1 MLNVNIMGFLHK
13 EETKMSTVRATS
25 RVQEIRNRTDAIQQ
39 KNAEKAAAA
48 AAQKAAQ
55 PKTTATSRVQEI
67 RNRTDAIQQ
76 KNAEKTQG
84 TANAGQS
91 SAGAVKSTAKASNTD
106 TVSISTRSNSSS
118 YAGQYKDM
126 SDESLDKTINN
137 LKNTIKNSKSGT
149 ATYYAQKAL
158 EGYQAEKER
167 RINNASGEIPEKFG
181 IDLRSIK
188 FATTSTVNEA
198 KLTNAKSYAVIS
210 DNSYLAGKS
219 GYITKTDFN
228 RIVYIMTHE
237 CGKTPNSNAE
247 MFGTASVLLNEFEH
261 DGFFDQGE
269 YSKETMSDFLDGFY
283 KHNGLYGLY
292 NENDGVN
299 DKDSTTRA
307 EMILN
312 YVLSGKR
319 AFNSEVCY
327 WVGNSTGTV
336 TGFSDRDKGTVY

>member
-1 MLNVNIMGFLHK
+1 
-13 EETKMSTVRATS
+13 MSTVRATS

-84 TANAGQS
+84 TANVGQS

-167 RINNASGEIPEKFG
+167 RSVLPKEIFYGGTKIHSFYNKYSESKYGTESSSKNIFANLNYQKVLLELPETYSGIAEYQNKGYKMDGYTLIGICFGESNAHFG
-181 IDLRSIK
+181 TNLFGS
-188 FATTSTVNEA
+188 TTSVSAIELEIGKKSVETALIKTGICQNANEA
-198 KLTNAKSYAVIS
+198 RQLICSDDFYLQTALMIGHLENGLNNNVKLESNYQSYEMAE
-210 DNSYLAGKS
+210 K
-219 GYITKTDFN
+219 
-228 RIVYIMTHE
+228 
-237 CGKTPNSNAE
+237 NAE
-247 MFGTASVLLNEFEH
+247 RWRWADIMSVDES
-261 DGFFDQGE
+261 E
-269 YSKETMSDFLDGFY
+269 YS
-283 KHNGLYGLY
+283 Y
-292 NENDGVN
+292 N
-299 DKDSTTRA
+299 
-307 EMILN
+307 
-312 YVLSGKR
+312 Y
-319 AFNSEVCY
+319 F
-327 WVGNSTGTV
+327 
-336 TGFSDRDKGTVY
+336 

>member
-1 MLNVNIMGFLHK
+1 
-13 EETKMSTVRATS
+13 MSTVRATS

-167 RINNASGEIPEKFG
+167 RTEGSKTSLNVSVSGEIKRYEDYRKLSDKSSNQYKMQQMAYTDDLGFRRINIEGLDKPAYMAAFG
-181 IDLRSIK
+181 SYY
-188 FATTSTVNEA
+188 
-198 KLTNAKSYAVIS
+198 TNYDSRGVVFEITLENGNSFYCIAGDMKS
-210 DNSYLAGKS
+210 
-219 GYITKTDFN
+219 
-228 RIVYIMTHE
+228 
-237 CGKTPNSNAE
+237 
-247 MFGTASVLLNEFEH
+247 
-261 DGFFDQGE
+261 
-269 YSKETMSDFLDGFY
+269 
-283 KHNGLYGLY
+283 
-292 NENDGVN
+292 
-299 DKDSTTRA
+299 DKDTDATRQYTNCA
-307 EMILN
+307 KENADIIEFIMDTENKVAKQLLPKSEGGKGYGVLNFANDYKEMSSPIKYIKKIDN
-312 YVLSGKR
+312 IKVLG
-319 AFNSEVCY
+319 
-327 WVGNSTGTV
+327 
-336 TGFSDRDKGTVY
+336 D